1 MQNCLKLKTE
11 LFELKIGYQFG
22 LDSQSSSATTVLSPG
37 GVGGSWGNIL
47 NSADLETVSGKSS
60 DGRLSTGSGGLGH
73 NTTLSSELDVN
84 SVDANSLKFSADV
97 DGGEHGG
104 VRGRLFS
111 VGLDLHASSDA
122 GVGFTA

>member
-1 MQNCLKLKTE
+1 MDSESASTAT
-11 LFELKIGYQFG
+11 G
-22 LDSQSSSATTVLSPG
+22 LTSG
-37 GVGGSWGNIL
+37 GVGGSGGNIL
-47 NSADLETVSGKSS
+47 DSADLETVSGKGS

-111 VGLDLHASSDA
+111 VSLDLHASSDA